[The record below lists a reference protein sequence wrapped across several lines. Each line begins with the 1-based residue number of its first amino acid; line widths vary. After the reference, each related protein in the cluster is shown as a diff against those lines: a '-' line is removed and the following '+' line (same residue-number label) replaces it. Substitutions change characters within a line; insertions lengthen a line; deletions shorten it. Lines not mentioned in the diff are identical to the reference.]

1 LRIVISSPVLLPF
14 DAGPARPGAFSLA
27 GMTSQ
32 LASLSSHVAF
42 IFALHK
48 NMLEVI
54 PITP

>member
-1 LRIVISSPVLLPF
+1 
-14 DAGPARPGAFSLA
+14 
-27 GMTSQ
+27 MTSQ